1 MTVNTRYYRG
11 FRDASH
17 VQNSIKKGTGSAI
30 VTKVRNMVGMGQCR
44 DICHKT
50 IDCRAFTYELQ
61 LGFCYLKSAQP
72 HKCKFFFF
80 LRFNLIQKRVRLKIE
95 VVEYS
100 YN

>member
-1 MTVNTRYYRG
+1 MTVNKRYYRG

-17 VQNSIKKGTGSAI
+17 VPNSIKKGTGSAI

-100 YN
+100 YY